1 MRIMYRGKNVN
12 PLFLLKIITAAGEY
26 LLPLLH
32 RLSAQVS
39 KSSASASAAVVVSAA
54 AIVVAAAA
62 SAATAAVIG
71 KTVSVASAAREQKNK
86 NDDPE
91 AVITAHKSV
100 PP

>member
-1 MRIMYRGKNVN
+1 M
-12 PLFLLKIITAAGEY
+12 LFKAG
-26 LLPLLH
+26 L
-32 RLSAQVS
+32 
-39 KSSASASAAVVVSAA
+39 KSSASASAAVVAASAV
-54 AIVVAAAA
+54 IIAA
-62 SAATAAVIG
+62 SAAVIAASASAAVVG